1 VSVLRAIAALLAAG
15 LAPAAALAQA
25 TSYAERFAAHC
36 VACHGPQGTSTMPMV
51 PSLAGQPSFYA
62 ITQLFLFREGRRD
75 SIAMTTVAK
84 GMSDADLRGY
94 SDYIASLPPPA
105 EPPAPDTA
113 RAARGAAL
121 AARLH
126 CTGCHGADLKGGKQV
141 PRVAGQRE
149 DYLLHALSG
158 FRAGTRVGYTP
169 AMTEALAG
177 VKPDEIEDLAHHLA
191 TFRP

>member
-1 VSVLRAIAALLAAG
+1 MALLLCAAAG
-15 LAPAAALAQA
+15 SAVAQGGG
-25 TSYAERFAAHC
+25 YAERFASVCA
-36 VACHGPQGTSTMPMV
+36 ACHGAQGVSTQALTPT
-51 PSLAGQPSFYA
+51 LAGQPSFYA

-94 SDYIASLPPPA
+94 SDYIASLPPPT